1 MAAPPG
7 PPSKHVA
14 NRLYPQQLQKAKGAL
29 LIAHCPPKIAPR
41 YPTGAGFLPML
52 ASFRARLPGVRPST
66 LVASVLFIAPFL
78 RDIGAWS
85 GFRKV
90 RARPAVSGR

>member
-1 MAAPPG
+1 
-7 PPSKHVA
+7 
-14 NRLYPQQLQKAKGAL
+14 
-29 LIAHCPPKIAPR
+29 
-41 YPTGAGFLPML
+41 ML